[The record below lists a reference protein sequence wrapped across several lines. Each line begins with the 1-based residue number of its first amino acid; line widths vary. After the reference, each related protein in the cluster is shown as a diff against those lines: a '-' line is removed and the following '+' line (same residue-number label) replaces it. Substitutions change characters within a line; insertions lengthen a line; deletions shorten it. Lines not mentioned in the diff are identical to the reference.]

1 MNHATSCSFYRAEIP
16 ARNCLISM
24 KWEQPA
30 RLAAPWDALP
40 LPPLMKYLHLKWY
53 VKNVKHI

>member
-30 RLAAPWDALP
+30 RLAAAPWDALP
-40 LPPLMKYLHLKWY
+40 LPPLMKYLHLK
-53 VKNVKHI
+53 